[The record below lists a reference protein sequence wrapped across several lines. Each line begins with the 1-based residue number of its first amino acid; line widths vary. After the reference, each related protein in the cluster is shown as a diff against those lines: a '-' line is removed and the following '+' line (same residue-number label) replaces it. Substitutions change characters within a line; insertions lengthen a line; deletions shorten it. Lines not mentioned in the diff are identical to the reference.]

1 MTVLKVANLLK
12 IYIDESGDFGTSKG
26 SSKFYLVSF
35 VLYNPKYDITKEI
48 NDLNKRLKRIGYE
61 GMVHTANLINNRG
74 EYSKLPLNVRKSIF
88 NALYLFAK
96 KIDAKY
102 FTLIIDK
109 KYASNLRTL
118 KRKIY
123 NEINNMIKRN
133 ENYFSKF
140 DKIEVYYD
148 NGQKDLAKVIDK
160 VFKENFENYEHIKEF
175 DHVENR
181 LFQIADMLTYID
193 KLFYKHKNK
202 IKYSIHEN
210 YFIQQEEM
218 RNIIRELSR
227 KRL

>member
-12 IYIDESGDFGTSKG
+12 IYIDESGDSGNGIG
-26 SSKFYLVSF
+26 SSKYYLVSF

-48 NDLNKRLKRIGYE
+48 DELNKRLKRIGYE
-61 GMVHTANLINNRG
+61 GMIHMSNLIGKRG
-74 EYSKLPLNVRKSIF
+74 EYSKMPLNVRKSIF

-96 KIDAKY
+96 KIEAKY

-118 KRKIY
+118 KKKIY

-133 ENYFSKF
+133 EKYFNKF
-140 DKIEVYYD
+140 NKIEVYYD

-160 VFKENFENYEHIKEF
+160 VFKENFNNYEHIKEF

-181 LFQIADMLTYID
+181 LFQIADMLTSID
-193 KLFYKHKNK
+193 KINYKYQSKSNYSSLE
-202 IKYSIHEN
+202 KYFLEKD
-210 YFIQQEEM
+210 EM

>member
-12 IYIDESGDFGTSKG
+12 IYIDESGDSGNGIG
-26 SSKFYLVSF
+26 SSKYYLVSF

-48 NDLNKRLKRIGYE
+48 DELNKRLKRIGYE
-61 GMVHTANLINNRG
+61 GMIHMSNLIGKRG

-109 KYASNLRTL
+109 KYANNLKTL
-118 KRKIY
+118 KKKIY

-133 ENYFSKF
+133 EKYFNKF
-140 DKIEVYYD
+140 NKIEVYYD

-160 VFKENFENYEHIKEF
+160 VFKENFENYEHIVEF

-193 KLFYKHKNK
+193 KVDYKYQNK
-202 IKYSIHEN
+202 SNYSKHEN
-210 YFIQQEEM
+210 YFLEIDKM
-218 RNIIRELSR
+218 RKIIRDLG
-227 KRL
+227 KKKL

>member
-48 NDLNKRLKRIGYE
+48 NELNKRLKRIGYK
-61 GMVHTANLINNRG
+61 GMIHMSNLINKRG
-74 EYSKLPLNVRKSIF
+74 EYSKYSIDVRKSIF

-96 KIDAKY
+96 KIEAKY
-102 FTLIIDK
+102 FTILIDK

-118 KRKIY
+118 KKKIY

-133 ENYFSKF
+133 EKYFSKF

-160 VFKENFENYEHIKEF
+160 VFKENFNNYEHIVEF

-202 IKYSIHEN
+202 VKYSNLEN
-210 YFIQQEEM
+210 YFLQNDEM
-218 RNIIRELSR
+218 RRVIRDLG
-227 KRL
+227 KKKL